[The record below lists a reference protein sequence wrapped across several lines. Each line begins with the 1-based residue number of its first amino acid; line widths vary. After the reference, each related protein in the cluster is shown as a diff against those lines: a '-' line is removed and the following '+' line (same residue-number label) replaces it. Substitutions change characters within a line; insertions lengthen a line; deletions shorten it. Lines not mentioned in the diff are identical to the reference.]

1 VADLDKVISEVFC
14 SKLFCDMCRRYGG
27 NDHEDL
33 KGEVMLMILEMPME
47 KKQNIA
53 DAGYLLPYALQMAR
67 FQSTGKYTN
76 KRFLKLFKREREVA
90 FTMKMSTNKKTSSS
104 NETFFETD
112 ASEISR
118 NIPENDDYDHEID
131 ELAEKFGDIL
141 KRDSH
146 DQNDPFFYHSRL
158 FMETMKYRSVRQAAK
173 VIGIPHRSI
182 SRSLTEY
189 KKVLIECSGLQP

>member
-1 VADLDKVISEVFC
+1 MADIDKAICDVF
-14 SKLFCDMCRRYGG
+14 SNKLFCDMCRRYGG
-27 NDHEDL
+27 DNHEDL
-33 KGEVMLMILEMPME
+33 KSEVMLMILEMPTE
-47 KKQNIA
+47 KKQDIV

-67 FQSTGKYTN
+67 FQTTGKYTN
-76 KRFLKLFKREREVA
+76 KRFLKLFKREREVSLILKIN
-90 FTMKMSTNKKTSSS
+90 TGKTSAYSE
-104 NETFFETD
+104 NPFERD
-112 ASEISR
+112 ASEMLRS
-118 NIPENDDYDHEID
+118 IPQNEDYDHEID